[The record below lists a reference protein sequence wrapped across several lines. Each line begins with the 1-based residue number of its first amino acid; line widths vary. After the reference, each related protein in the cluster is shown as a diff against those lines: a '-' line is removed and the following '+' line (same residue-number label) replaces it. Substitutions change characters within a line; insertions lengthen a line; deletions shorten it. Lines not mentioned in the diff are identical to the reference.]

1 MAHSYEVKNMFRGF
15 YTVASGMLSHQ
26 RKTEMLTNNMS
37 NANTPGY
44 KADQASMRAFPEM
57 LLERMDSTSIP
68 TEKALS
74 LPFNQKVGAL
84 HTGVYMQETIP
95 SSLQGDLQETGRNLD
110 IALLDVSMPINDET
124 GSAGSVFL
132 TVEGADGNPR
142 YTRNGN
148 LTVNGNGF
156 LTTNSGFYILDENGE
171 RIQLDSEQ
179 FSIGDKGQIVAGENI
194 VASLGVGYSDNPNRL
209 VKQGDGLFATEGNV
223 PLPNAYE
230 ENDVSFTTKQG
241 FLERSNVDAS
251 RTMTEMLSAYRAFEA
266 NQKVLQAYDRS
277 MEKAANEIGRVN

>member
-1 MAHSYEVKNMFRGF
+1 MFRGF
-15 YTVASGMLSHQ
+15 YTVASGMLSQQ

-57 LLERMDSTSIP
+57 LMERMDSTSIP
-68 TEKALS
+68 TENKLS

-84 HTGVYMQETIP
+84 NTGVYMQETIP
-95 SSLQGDLQETGRNLD
+95 SFLQGDLQETGRSLD
-110 IALLDVSMPINDET
+110 IALLDVSMPANEET
-124 GSAGSVFL
+124 GSMGSVFL
-132 TVEGADGNPR
+132 AVEGADGNPR

-156 LTTNSGFYILDENGE
+156 LTTNSGFYMLDENGE
-171 RIQLDSEQ
+171 RIQLDSDQ
-179 FSIGDKGQIVAGENI
+179 FTVGEKGQILVDDN
-194 VASLGVGYSDNPNRL
+194 VVTTLGVGYSENPNRL

-223 PLPNAYE
+223 PLPDAYE
-230 ENDVSFTTKQG
+230 EADVSFTTKQG

-251 RTMTEMLSAYRAFEA
+251 RTMTDMLSAYRAFEA

>member
-1 MAHSYEVKNMFRGF
+1 MFRGF
-15 YTVASGMLSHQ
+15 YTVASGMLSQQ

-68 TEKALS
+68 TEKGLS
-74 LPFNQKVGAL
+74 LPFNQKVGPL
-84 HTGVYMQETIP
+84 NTGVYMQEAIP
-95 SSLQGDLQETGRNLD
+95 SFLQGDLQETGRNLD
-110 IALLDVSMPINDET
+110 IALLDGSMPTNGEEGTI
-124 GSAGSVFL
+124 GSVFL

-156 LTTNSGFYILDENGE
+156 LTSNSGFYILDENGE

-179 FSIGDKGQIVAGENI
+179 FTVGEKGQIVVDGRI

-209 VKQGDGLFATEGNV
+209 VKEGDGLFATEGNE

-230 ENDVSFTTKQG
+230 ENDVSFTIKQG

-251 RTMTEMLSAYRAFEA
+251 RTMTDMLSAYRAFEA